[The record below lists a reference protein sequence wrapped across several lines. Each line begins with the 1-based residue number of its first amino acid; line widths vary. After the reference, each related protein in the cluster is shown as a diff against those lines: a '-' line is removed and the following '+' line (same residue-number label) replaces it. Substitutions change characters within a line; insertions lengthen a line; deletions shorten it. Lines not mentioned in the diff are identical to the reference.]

1 MSMQSSNSMLV
12 QVQTFFG
19 DIHIEFNTFNN
30 IKSDIIALDRTMASS
45 EINIR
50 SNEFTNFKI
59 GAIRFDGGYN
69 NGTYNIEDNI
79 FKNDVKQ
86 AETAI
91 LFRAYSASSG
101 NLQTINIQR
110 NLFENIGNEFN
121 NPTDNYAQSAVIATS
136 TYNSM
141 NIDFN
146 IIENVFVN
154 THNTVHLRKMKQRL
168 H

>member
-1 MSMQSSNSMLV
+1 MVVIITVHTISKI
-12 QVQTFFG
+12 
-19 DIHIEFNTFNN
+19 IH
-30 IKSDIIALDRTMASS
+30 L
-45 EINIR
+45 
-50 SNEFTNFKI
+50 
-59 GAIRFDGGYN
+59 
-69 NGTYNIEDNI
+69 
-79 FKNDVKQ
+79 KNDVKQ

-136 TYNSM
+136 TYNSF

-154 THNTVHLRKMKQRL
+154 THNTVHLRKNESTTTLIYDVDILRNTFENPTGYVFFEDGNL
-168 H
+168 HS